1 MDIGNDAYCVR
12 QIKCSDLQFYS
23 GMIFRYW
30 NWEWNNDLS
39 YSAVMTFYQIMSKEY
54 ANYEGLVHCSVQVRL
69 VSDRENGTKR
79 QKRNNIQLLNQTKTL
94 FEVANH
100 ISFVFSNLSKKIKDM
115 LDFHLRAS
123 CCDSSLLPGSS
134 LSFPLER
141 GLQLVSYFMVWLII
155 C

>member
-12 QIKCSDLQFYS
+12 QIKCTNLQFYS

-54 ANYEGLVHCSVQVRL
+54 ANYKGSVHYSVQVRL

-100 ISFVFSNLSKKIKDM
+100 ISFVFPIYLKKLKT
-115 LDFHLRAS
+115 
-123 CCDSSLLPGSS
+123 C
-134 LSFPLER
+134 
-141 GLQLVSYFMVWLII
+141 
-155 C
+155 